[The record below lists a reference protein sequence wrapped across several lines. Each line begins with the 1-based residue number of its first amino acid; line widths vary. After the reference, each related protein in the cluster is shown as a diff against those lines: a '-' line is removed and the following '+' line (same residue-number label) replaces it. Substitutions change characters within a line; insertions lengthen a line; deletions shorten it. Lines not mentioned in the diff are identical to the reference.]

1 MGNKILQD
9 KLALV
14 QEIANISTAALSLEK
29 EMAACIE
36 RHTRQAGDPLV
47 DADLVGT
54 SFEGRTAAEVA
65 SCITSFSAFT
75 GAFMD
80 SPGYHGTNFEKLA
93 V

>member
-9 KLALV
+9 KLDLV
-14 QEIANISTAALSLEK
+14 QRIATISTAALALEK
-29 EMAACIE
+29 DMAAIIE
-36 RHTRQAGDPLV
+36 EHTRQSDPLV

-65 SCITSFSAFT
+65 ACITSFTAYT

-80 SPGYHGTNFEKLA
+80 SPGFHGTNFEKLA

>member
-9 KLALV
+9 KLDLV
-14 QEIANISTAALSLEK
+14 QKIATISTAAITLEK

-36 RHTRQAGDPLV
+36 EHTRQAGDPLV

-54 SFEGRTAAEVA
+54 AFEGRTAAEVTA
-65 SCITSFSAFT
+65 CITSFSAFT

-80 SPGYHGTNFEKLA
+80 SPGFHGTNLEKLA